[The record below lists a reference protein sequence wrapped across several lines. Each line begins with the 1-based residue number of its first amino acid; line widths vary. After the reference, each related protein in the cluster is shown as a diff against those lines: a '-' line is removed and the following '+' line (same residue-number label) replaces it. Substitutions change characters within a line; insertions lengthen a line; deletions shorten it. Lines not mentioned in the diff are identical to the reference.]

1 MTITIAQVLKK
12 IDEQLAW
19 RGVQNYDRQM
29 GHVVLEREEA
39 QYLRDWAILL
49 INERDALRY
58 ESDQRHALVTEK
70 EAQDANT

>member
-1 MTITIAQVLKK
+1 MTITIADVLKK

-19 RGVQNYDRQM
+19 RGVQDYDRVQ
-29 GHVVLEREEA
+29 GHIVLEREYA
-39 QYLRDWAILL
+39 QYLRDWVILL

-70 EAQDANT
+70 EASDGST